1 MVNGNTVKR
10 LGSIAIF
17 LMVKVRPSVNLSAQI
32 SKAQKDTD
40 EFFQFWNLGAYN
52 AEHKTLVKVRPG
64 LNFNVLHTAFTPTDP
79 ERVKR
84 D

>member
-1 MVNGNTVKR
+1 
-10 LGSIAIF
+10 
-17 LMVKVRPSVNLSAQI
+17 MVKVRPSVNLSAQI

-40 EFFQFWNLGAYN
+40 EFLQFWNLGAYN

-64 LNFNVLHTAFTPTDP
+64 LNFINVKRIAFTPADP
-79 ERVKR
+79 ESVKR